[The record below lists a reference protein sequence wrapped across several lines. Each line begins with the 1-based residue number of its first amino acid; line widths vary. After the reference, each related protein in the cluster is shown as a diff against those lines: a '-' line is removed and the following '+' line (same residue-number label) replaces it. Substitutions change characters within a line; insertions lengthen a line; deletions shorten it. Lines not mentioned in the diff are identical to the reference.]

1 MVAVGVGCVFG
12 FPVGDGLGLLF
23 CGIVA
28 VGVGEFGLGLRCHG
42 VAVAV
47 AGGVCPCGNVGVAVT
62 GGCVGLRGV
71 REGEGAGVG
80 LRGVRDDVGLGVG
93 RSPGGRLQCG
103 GHGRGHHQQCGG
115 SGGHGGCSPGPP
127 CQR

>member
-28 VGVGEFGLGLRCHG
+28 VGVGLLFCGTVAVGLGECCGLGLRCHG
-42 VAVAV
+42 VPVAV

-62 GGCVGLRGV
+62 GGGVGLRGV
-71 REGEGAGVG
+71 REGQGVG
-80 LRGVRDDVGLGVG
+80 LRGVRDDVGLGLG
-93 RSPGGRLQCG
+93 RSPGGRLQ
-103 GHGRGHHQQCGG
+103 
-115 SGGHGGCSPGPP
+115 
-127 CQR
+127 